1 MLTASSFHVWGMCV
15 RPPAQDVVFAG
26 DRRTTY
32 GGWKKS
38 APVHRW
44 FIPLFPGFLPS
55 QVAQDFF
62 HPQYQ
67 LHSTTV
73 LGGKS
78 KRWTACCCLQKSRR
92 TRYHIIIPS
101 FIFYGTVAGI
111 SRIFL
116 WLLKDGDQD
125 LRANHDSLIEGSLE
139 AKLPTL
145 WTDEKQS
152 REEAERRGRLEER
165 RCRCAKR

>member
-1 MLTASSFHVWGMCV
+1 MLTASSFRVWGICV

-55 QVAQDFF
+55 QVVQDFF

-73 LGGKS
+73 LCGKS
-78 KRWTACCCLQKSRR
+78 KQWTACCCLQKSRR

-101 FIFYGTVAGI
+101 FMFYGTVAGI

-125 LRANHDSLIEGSLE
+125 LRANHDSLIGVFKKDLE
-139 AKLPTL
+139 DIGLPGL
-145 WTDEKQS
+145 CMRPEHAFPWMFIPHNFVW
-152 REEAERRGRLEER
+152 GF
-165 RCRCAKR
+165 CF